1 MAAKHKPKHRAP
13 KRRVPRRSAPGR
25 RESVSGNGSAPSS
38 NGRLTDESRPLETV
52 ATGAFNGE
60 PFDAEPFDAE
70 AFDGSS
76 YSPHGY
82 DPVSA
87 ETPEPRVVP
96 FTDTQQLPA
105 TEVDPEQS
113 PAESPDSEAS
123 PREPVRKKTKPRS
136 AAAEEFLMETPEFS
150 LTRNRAD
157 VRQNRADA
165 KADRK
170 TRSRRSADVDVPA
183 KPRGRSRKKG
193 QREGESEHQ
202 TLGEWFRE
210 VTLLGLIA
218 VSSALF
224 LTTYVVQAFFI
235 PSESMEDTLQVND
248 RVLVNKLAYRFGEPA
263 IGDIVVFAAES
274 DQVTEEV
281 PDTVFARG
289 FDTVATALGLKTS
302 AQDLI
307 KRVVAVEGQTVEI
320 DVGLLYVDG
329 EEVTNEP
336 YRKDFRA
343 MQDFGPETVPEDHV
357 FVMGDNRLNSSDSRV
372 FGSIPE
378 SSLVGRAFARIWPF
392 DRFEWLSE

>member
-38 NGRLTDESRPLETV
+38 NGRLTDDESRPLETV
-52 ATGAFNGE
+52 ATGAF
-60 PFDAEPFDAE
+60 DAE
-70 AFDGSS
+70 AFDVEPFDGSA
-76 YSPHGY
+76 YPPHPP

-87 ETPEPRVVP
+87 ETPEPRAMPV
-96 FTDTQQLPA
+96 TDTQQLPV
-105 TEVDPEQS
+105 TQRDPEQFPEES
-113 PAESPDSEAS
+113 PAAEAS
-123 PREPVRKKTKPRS
+123 PGDRVRKKTKPRS

-170 TRSRRSADVDVPA
+170 PKSRRPADVEPPA
-183 KPRGRSRKKG
+183 QPYGRSREER
-193 QREGESEHQ
+193 QRRQEESEHQ

-218 VSSALF
+218 ISSALF

-235 PSESMEDTLQVND
+235 PSESMEDTLQIND

-274 DQVTEEV
+274 DQVTGEV

-329 EEVTNEP
+329 EEVTDEP
-336 YRKDFRA
+336 FRKDFRA

-357 FVMGDNRLNSSDSRV
+357 FVLGDNRLNSSDSRV

-378 SSLVGRAFARIWPF
+378 SSLVGKAFARIWPL